1 MHFLRI
7 LFQISK
13 QGDGFWINNA
23 AKTSKPE
30 GENLELQTGNTI
42 RFKSGDTSD
51 GNTKF
56 KMTFK
61 KKGDEDPKT
70 DPNNCKPFTFDWDK
84 DSVASEEARM
94 IPRRMMDDIGPT
106 FDDKGNKVHR
116 IFRYLGPNKLQ
127 GVEGKPSAYYNGDVI
142 LQQKKSTRTKFN
154 YFVIG

>member
-13 QGDGFWINNA
+13 QGDEFWINNV
-23 AKTSKPE
+23 AKSSKPE

-84 DSVASEEARM
+84 DSVASEEARR

-106 FDDKGNKVHR
+106 FDDKGKKVHR
-116 IFRYLGPNKLQ
+116 IFRYLGPNKLK

-142 LQQKKSTRTKFN
+142 LQQKKSSRTKFN